1 MTLGARTA
9 LVKRKDPGQ
18 PPAVTEPQ
26 PSLLDAD
33 TLALSARGV
42 PEADL
47 APPKQ
52 LLRPRAIASAMA
64 VAECLFASSGG
75 PPPKTR
81 LNWLGRELD
90 DFLERI
96 GADARSSYLLGL
108 FALSVLGPLLS
119 FSLTPLRSMD
129 VERRARALSRV
140 ESSFAS
146 GLLLAVKAMLC
157 IIYYEHPDAAESI
170 GFDGRCMLATPESLL
185 RNRPGADQEQT
196 DE

>member
-1 MTLGARTA
+1 M
-9 LVKRKDPGQ
+9 
-18 PPAVTEPQ
+18 TEPH

-42 PEADL
+42 PDVDL
-47 APPKQ
+47 APSKE
-52 LLRPRAIASAMA
+52 LKRPRAIASAMA
-64 VAECLFASSGG
+64 VAECLFASTSG
-75 PPPKTR
+75 PPPKAR
-81 LNWLGRELD
+81 LAWLGRELD

-96 GADARSSYLLGL
+96 GADARGSYLLGL

-119 FSLTPLRSMD
+119 FSLTPLRSMAI
-129 VERRARALSRV
+129 ERRAQALSKV

-157 IIYYEHPDAAESI
+157 IIYYEHPDAAAGI

-185 RNRPGADQEQT
+185 GGRNRADQEQG

>member
-1 MTLGARTA
+1 MT
-9 LVKRKDPGQ
+9 
-18 PPAVTEPQ
+18 ESS

-33 TLALSARGV
+33 TLALSTRGV
-42 PEADL
+42 PDADL
-47 APPKQ
+47 ALPKDLQ
-52 LLRPRAIASAMA
+52 RPRAIAAALA
-64 VAECLFASSGG
+64 VAECLFASEAG
-75 PPPKTR
+75 PPPKAR
-81 LNWLGRELD
+81 LDWLGRELD

-119 FSLTPLRSMD
+119 VSLTPLRAMD
-129 VERRARALSRV
+129 LERRAKALSKV

-157 IIYYEHPDAAESI
+157 IIYYEHPDAAASI

-185 RNRPGADQEQT
+185 RSRDARAAATRETG

>member
-1 MTLGARTA
+1 M
-9 LVKRKDPGQ
+9 
-18 PPAVTEPQ
+18 TEPQ
-26 PSLLDAD
+26 PSLLDAE

-42 PEADL
+42 PDADL
-47 APPKQ
+47 VPPKD
-52 LLRPRAIASAMA
+52 LTRPRAIAAA
-64 VAECLFASSGG
+64 LAIAECLFVSSSG
-75 PPPKTR
+75 PPPKAR

-119 FSLTPLRSMD
+119 ISVTPLRSMD
-129 VERRARALSRV
+129 LEQRARALSKV

-157 IIYYEHPDAAESI
+157 IIYYEHPDAAQSI

-185 RNRPGADQEQT
+185 RGRNRADQEQV